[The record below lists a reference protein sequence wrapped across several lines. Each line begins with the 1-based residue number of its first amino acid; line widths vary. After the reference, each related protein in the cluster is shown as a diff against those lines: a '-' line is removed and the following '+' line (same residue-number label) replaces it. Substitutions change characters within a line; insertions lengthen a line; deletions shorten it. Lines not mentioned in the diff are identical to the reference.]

1 MRAANQFRALMFGA
15 LAMTTILGVS
25 VVPAHAQ
32 SNALSES
39 SCGTAP
45 SLRHVF
51 TGTVDGFRHLSSRD
65 SIGLLAI
72 GAAAAAGAHPADRE
86 VTEDFAHPGTLRSVF
101 RSGAAIGGSP
111 LELSAAFATYGIG
124 RALHHPC
131 AAAVGVDLVRAQL
144 MTEALTIGIKESG
157 RRSRPAGG
165 GFSFPSGHTAAAFA
179 SATVLQR
186 HFGWKVGIP
195 AYGVAAYVAAS
206 RVQMERHYVSDVV
219 FGAAV
224 GIVAGR
230 SVTVG
235 SQRFVISPTASRHGA
250 GVSFSWVDK
259 H

>member
-1 MRAANQFRALMFGA
+1 MRAATQSRALLLRA
-15 LAMTTILGVS
+15 VAITAILGFS
-25 VVPAHAQ
+25 VAPVHAQ
-32 SNALSES
+32 ATDVTSDR
-39 SCGTAP
+39 CGTAP
-45 SLRHVF
+45 SVRNLF
-51 TGTVDGFRHLSSRD
+51 TGTVDGFRHLRSKD
-65 SIGLLAI
+65 SLGVLAL
-72 GAAAAAGAHPADRE
+72 GAIAAAGAHPVDRE
-86 VTEDFAHPGTLRSVF
+86 VTEDFAHPGTLRSAL
-101 RSGAAIGGSP
+101 RSGAYIGGTP

-131 AAAVGVDLVRAQL
+131 AAAAGADLVKAQL
-144 MTEALTIGIKESG
+144 MSQALTIGIKESG

-186 HFGWKVGIP
+186 HFGWKVGLP

-230 SVTVG
+230 SVTIG

-250 GVSFSWVDK
+250 GVSLSWVNM